1 MPSDP
6 TPSAPLPPETGGG
19 VRTAPAPK
27 FNFASALL
35 CACMFASGACGIIL
49 EYIQASLASMIL
61 GNAFEQWAMVI
72 GLMMFWMGFGS
83 LIQAQIPKRRLIQA
97 FIAIE
102 ISLALAG
109 GFSPSLT
116 YLSYGYTA
124 HYSLVLYLFVSL
136 IGILIGLEIPVI
148 IRINNDF
155 SRELST
161 NLGNILSAD
170 YIGSLAGALI
180 YVFLLLR
187 FFPITEGAFLTAGMN
202 FFLALATFVYFT
214 QKKLIPKNLCMAL
227 AMAATFCAVVYGYMN
242 NRDWQVKNEQ
252 PLYDDPIVYSKT
264 SQYQHIV
271 ITHYKPLDETR
282 LFLNGNLQLC
292 SIDEARYHESLVH
305 PPMTLSA
312 SRNRVLIL
320 GGGDGAALREVLKYK
335 DVKEVTLVDLDPAMT
350 TLAATHPLLTRMN
363 RNAFSDARVTR
374 LEGAGVTPGP
384 ARQIYAS
391 GPDKRRAGQKPAPVH
406 LAEVRVMNLDA
417 DKFLEQVDGVWDVV
431 IVDMPDPSS
440 PELTK
445 LYSREFYLKIK
456 RHLAHNGV
464 MSVQS
469 TSPYLAKESF
479 LCIGRTL
486 EAAGFAV
493 TPYHENVPSFGDWG
507 WYLGTRPDR
516 DDKKMAGEIATI
528 RFTVP
533 TQYLTPEVFRSQTIF
548 GKGMLETQ
556 TKEINTLLFP
566 VLLTLYNHESWQ
578 LE

>member
-1 MPSDP
+1 
-6 TPSAPLPPETGGG
+6 
-19 VRTAPAPK
+19 
-27 FNFASALL
+27 
-35 CACMFASGACGIIL
+35 MFASGACGIIL

-83 LIQAQIPKRRLIQA
+83 LIQAQISKSRLIMA
-97 FIAIE
+97 FIGIE
-102 ISLALAG
+102 IALALAG

-124 HYSLVLYLFVSL
+124 HYSLVLYFFVSL

-155 SRELST
+155 SNELST

-180 YVFLLLR
+180 YVFVLLR
-187 FFPITEGAFLTAGMN
+187 FFPITQAAFLTAGMN
-202 FFLALATFVYFT
+202 FFLAFATFAYFT
-214 QKKLIPKNLCMAL
+214 RKKLIPKSKILAL
-227 AMAATFCAVVYGYMN
+227 IMAATLCAVVYGYLN
-242 NRDWQVKNEQ
+242 NLDWQVKNEQ
-252 PLYDDPIVYSKT
+252 PLYDDPIAYAKT

-271 ITHYKPLDETR
+271 ITHYEPLDETR

-305 PPMTLSA
+305 PPMSLA
-312 SRNRVLIL
+312 PVRDRVLIL

-335 DVKEVTLVDLDPAMT
+335 DLKEITLVDLDPAMT
-350 TLAATHPLLTRMN
+350 KLAATHPLLTRMN
-363 RNAFSDARVTR
+363 KNAFSDARVSHISAQ
-374 LEGAGVTPGP
+374 GITPGP
-384 ARQIYAS
+384 ARQIYLP
-391 GPDKRRAGQKPAPVH
+391 GPDKRRPGKKAPPQH

-417 DKFLEQVDGVWDVV
+417 DKFMDQVKGFWDVI
-431 IVDMPDPSS
+431 IVDMPDPST

-445 LYSREFYLKIK
+445 LYSRQFYRKIK
-456 RHLAHNGV
+456 RHLSENGV
-464 MSVQS
+464 MAVQS

-486 EAAGFAV
+486 NAAGFS
-493 TPYHENVPSFGDWG
+493 TLPYHENVPSFGDWG
-507 WYLGTRPDR
+507 WYLCTRPTIDKNKLNDR
-516 DDKKMAGEIATI
+516 IDTLKFSVA
-528 RFTVP
+528 
-533 TQYLTPEVFRSQTIF
+533 TQYLTPKVFQSQMVF
-548 GKGMLETQ
+548 GKGMLTTQ
-556 TKEINTLLFP
+556 HKEINTLLFP
-566 VLLTLYNHESWQ
+566 VLLTLYNHESWL

>member
-1 MPSDP
+1 MSD
-6 TPSAPLPPETGGG
+6 TQ
-19 VRTAPAPK
+19 RPA

-83 LIQAQIPKRRLIQA
+83 LIQARIPKGKLIA
-97 FIAIE
+97 TFVLIE
-102 ISLALAG
+102 IALALAG
-109 GFSPSLT
+109 GYSPTLT
-116 YLSYGYTA
+116 YLSYGYTS

-187 FFPITEGAFLTAGMN
+187 FFPITEAAFLTAGMN
-202 FFLALATFVYFT
+202 FSLALVTFVYFSR
-214 QKKLIPKNLCMAL
+214 KRLIPKSPWLAL
-227 AMAATFCAVVYGYMN
+227 VMLLTCGAVIYGYMN
-242 NRDWQVKNEQ
+242 NRDWQIQNEQ

-271 ITHYKPLDETR
+271 ITHYPPLDETR

-292 SIDEARYHESLVH
+292 STDEARYHESLVI
-305 PPMTLSA
+305 PAMTLSP
-312 SRNRVLIL
+312 SRQRVLIL
-320 GGGDGAALREVLKYK
+320 GGGDGAALREVLKFK
-335 DVKEVTLVDLDPAMT
+335 DVKEVMLVDLDPAMT
-350 TLAATHPLLTRMN
+350 QLAATHPLLARIN
-363 RNAFSDARVTR
+363 GNAFADARVVH
-374 LEGAGVTPGP
+374 LAGGAVSPGP
-384 ARQIYAS
+384 DRQIYQT
-391 GPDKRRAGQKPAPVH
+391 DKALRPEKNTKSVH
-406 LAEVRVMNLDA
+406 LAEVSVMNVDA
-417 DKFLEQVDGVWDVV
+417 DRFLAEAKGVWDVI
-431 IVDMPDPSS
+431 IVDMPDPST

-445 LYSREFYLKIK
+445 LYSREFYLKARDRLSAAGIM
-456 RHLAHNGV
+456 AI
-464 MSVQS
+464 QA
-469 TSPYLAKESF
+469 TSPYLARESF

-486 EAAGFAV
+486 SSAGFSV

-507 WYLGTRPDR
+507 WYLAVHRGRHLPGSRIR
-516 DDKKMAGEIATI
+516 DLTI
-528 RFTVP
+528 DVP
-533 TQYLTPEVFRSQTIF
+533 TRFLTSDGFKRQLIF
-548 GKGMLETQ
+548 GKDMLVTRR
-556 TKEINTLLFP
+556 KEINTILFP
-566 VLLTLYNHESWQ
+566 VLLSLYNHESWL